1 MRFLAS
7 KLPVDRLIF
16 TVDGLTFHRGS
27 VHICRGRTHISP
39 WTDSHFAIDR
49 LIFTVDRF
57 IFAVDG
63 LTFRHRQAHI
73 YRGSAHIYRGRTHI
87 SPWTDSHFT
96 VDGLTFHRFLL
107 GNPIRFLLSAQ
118 AGNPFFLSALL
129 RPPVLILLVSIISDV
144 FF

>member
-1 MRFLAS
+1 MMQS
-7 KLPVDRLIF
+7 VVDALSGIQIA
-16 TVDGLTFHRGS
+16 RGS
-27 VHICRGRTHISP
+27 AHIYRGRTHISP
-39 WTDSHFAIDR
+39 WIGSYLPWTDSHF
-49 LIFTVDRF
+49 T
-57 IFAVDG
+57 VDG